1 MVLRSNNH
9 NGEANIEEMKKK
21 LEKQID
27 ELIRDS
33 VHHDTTA
40 IKNKL
45 KEIVPEYT
53 PQENEAVL

>member
-1 MVLRSNNH
+1 MLRSNNH
-9 NGEANIEEMKKK
+9 NGEADILEMRKK
-21 LEKQID
+21 LENQIAALMQD
-27 ELIRDS
+27 AML
-33 VHHDTTA
+33 HNATA